1 MISPDYCLEMARYN
15 QWQNNGLRKIVKAMS
30 DEDLRADRGAFFGS
44 ILRTL
49 NHVMWGDI
57 LWLAR
62 FDPDAQLPELADKG
76 GVEQT
81 ANASAWSSER
91 FRVDGQ
97 IVEWAR
103 GVTSLDLSGNI
114 RWTSKT
120 YKTDFDQSKA
130 LCITHFFNHQTH
142 HRGQVHAMLTAAGQ
156 TLIDTDL
163 VLMPET

>member
-81 ANASAWSSER
+81 A
-91 FRVDGQ
+91 
-97 IVEWAR
+97 
-103 GVTSLDLSGNI
+103 
-114 RWTSKT
+114 
-120 YKTDFDQSKA
+120 
-130 LCITHFFNHQTH
+130 
-142 HRGQVHAMLTAAGQ
+142 TAAA
-156 TLIDTDL
+156 
-163 VLMPET
+163 